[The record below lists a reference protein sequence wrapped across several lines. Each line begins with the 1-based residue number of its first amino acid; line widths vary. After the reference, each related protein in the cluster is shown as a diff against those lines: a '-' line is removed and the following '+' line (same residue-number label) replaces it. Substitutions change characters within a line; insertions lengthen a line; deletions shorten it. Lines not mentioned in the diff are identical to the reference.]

1 VVIADEGENRFDAN
15 AEDVFHVPRVPEHL
29 APILNTLV
37 GHLWGY
43 YAALSINDVSK
54 FLDVFRENIRKTIEK
69 LSVKGMDL
77 YEVILEKSFREKIGK
92 FNLEFRKQMADNRF
106 PPGMGL
112 KAASDLSLLLKYL
125 SGRLPLTDFEIDFGI
140 KGTPYNMID
149 TFYECIGNA
158 INAMAR
164 PIDAIKH
171 QAKTVTVG
179 TSRITE
185 KIETGILF
193 DALAAHKFTLAQLT
207 PNNIIVLR
215 NVQEIISSIKGAI
228 LYRIKGL
235 DMMGEVTDKAT
246 IEIIKKEGVLKPIPS
261 RVENDNRLKGTKRI
275 IVREKNVYIG
285 KGRKDNRSIVVT
297 PITSSSYAK
306 TNVIEYLLLLNVL
319 FKENVPLA
327 SKIKALGG
335 KYERIKNIVHENS
348 VPWEDKLIELVDMK
362 ELFGSSAEKIGEYIV
377 SHQKLGGFV

>member
-1 VVIADEGENRFDAN
+1 
-15 AEDVFHVPRVPEHL
+15 
-29 APILNTLV
+29 
-37 GHLWGY
+37 
-43 YAALSINDVSK
+43 
-54 FLDVFRENIRKTIEK
+54 
-69 LSVKGMDL
+69 MDL

-92 FNLEFRKQMADNRF
+92 FNREFRKQMADNRF
-106 PPGMGL
+106 PTGMGL

-125 SGRLPLTDFEIDFGI
+125 SGRLPLTDFEIDFGV
-140 KGTPYNMID
+140 KGTPYNMLD
-149 TFYECIGNA
+149 KFYECIGNA

-179 TSRITE
+179 TSRIME

-193 DALAAHKFTLAQLT
+193 DAMAAHKFTLAQLT

-215 NVQEIISSIKGAI
+215 NVQEIISAVKGAI

-235 DMMGEVTDKAT
+235 DLLGEVTDKTT
-246 IEIIKKEGVLKPIPS
+246 IEIIKKEGVLRPIPS
-261 RVENDNRLKGTKRI
+261 RVENDTRLKGTKRI

-297 PITSSSYAK
+297 PITSSSPAK
-306 TNVIEYLLLLNVL
+306 TNVIEYLLLLNVSL
-319 FKENVPLA
+319 KEDISLH

-335 KYERIKNIVHENS
+335 KYEKIKNIVLENS
-348 VPWEDKLIELVDMK
+348 VPWEDKFLELVDMK

-377 SHQKLGGFV
+377 SQQKLAGFNKN